1 MSHTFRFE
9 GKGATGGTVMLDGED
24 ISDGVRGL
32 TLEAAV
38 GEVTRV
44 TLDIPVV
51 VTSEAADNVEV
62 FMPDQTRDLLIKLG
76 WTPPSEGT

>member
-9 GKGATGGTVMLDGED
+9 GKGATGGTVVLDGED
-24 ISDGVRGL
+24 VSDGIQGL
-32 TLEAAV
+32 TLEARV

-51 VTSEAADNVEV
+51 VTSEVEDNVEV
-62 FMPDQTRDLLIKLG
+62 FMPDATRALLIKLG
-76 WTPPSEGT
+76 WTPPEET